1 MSEIKQNM
9 GDKEYMNDVLMSS
22 KTLTS
27 MYQTAVQESST
38 NDVHTS
44 FKDVLN
50 CSIDMQHT
58 LFSVMEQKGWY
69 PQQYAQK
76 AQIEQVKQKF
86 ANG

>member
-9 GDKEYMNDVLMSS
+9 SDKEYMDDVLMTS

-27 MYQTAVQESST
+27 MYHSAVQEAST
-38 NDVHTS
+38 NDIHTS

-50 CSIDMQHT
+50 QSLDMQHT
-58 LFSVMEQKGWY
+58 IFSVMQGKGWY

-76 AQIEQVKQKF
+76 GQIEQVKQKF
-86 ANG
+86 Q

>member
-1 MSEIKQNM
+1 MS
-9 GDKEYMNDVLMSS
+9 DKEYMDDVLMSS

-86 ANG
+86 Q